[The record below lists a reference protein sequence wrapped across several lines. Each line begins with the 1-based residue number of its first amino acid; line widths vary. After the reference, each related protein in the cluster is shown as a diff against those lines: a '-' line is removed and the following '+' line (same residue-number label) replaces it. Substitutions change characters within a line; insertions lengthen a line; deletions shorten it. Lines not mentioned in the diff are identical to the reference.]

1 MNKLIFR
8 KFFYDVFS
16 FFLIASL
23 CITIIIWV
31 VQAVNYLDIVSEDGH
46 GLKTYFIFTLL
57 SLPKI
62 FSRTILFVFFIS
74 IFYTLNKYEISNEIL
89 VLWNNGISKLSFIN
103 FLLKYSV
110 IFIIIQIIFNL
121 YIVPSSQN
129 LGRTYLKES
138 NIDFLPKLISE
149 KKFIDVAKNLTIFI
163 ENYKPN
169 GGFENIYIKEI
180 IDKENSKIITA
191 KTGEIKKK
199 ENKYFLKLNE
209 GAITNI
215 ENFNTYSINFMDTEY
230 DLSKFSTK
238 TVTERKIQETDTGS
252 LIKCLNTIYM
262 DDERNKKY
270 NQICNQQSSVQITQE
285 MYKRVIV
292 PLYILI
298 ISLIASSL
306 IIKPRKNLFSKF
318 YKINIFII
326 GIILIM
332 LSQVSIK
339 FIDGTYKT
347 DILISLIPFIL
358 VLSFY
363 FILLIKNNFNL
374 QKI

>member
-46 GLKTYFIFTLL
+46 GLKTYFFYTVL

-74 IFYTLNKYEISNEIL
+74 IFYTLNKYEVSNEIL

-103 FLLKYSV
+103 FLLKYSI
-110 IFIIIQIIFNL
+110 IFIVIQIIFNL
-121 YIVPSSQN
+121 FIVPSSQN
-129 LGRTYLKES
+129 LGRTYLKNS

-149 KKFIDVAKNLTIFI
+149 KKFIDVARNLTIFI
-163 ENYKPN
+163 ENYKAN
-169 GGFENIYIKEI
+169 GDFENIYIKEI
-180 IDKENSKIITA
+180 INKENSKIITA
-191 KTGEIKKK
+191 KSGKIKKK
-199 ENKYFLKLNE
+199 ENKYFLKLND

-215 ENFNTYSINFMDTEY
+215 ENFNTYSIIFLNTEY

-238 TVTERKIQETDTGS
+238 TVTERKIQETDTQS
-252 LIKCLNTIYM
+252 LIKCLNTIYIE
-262 DDERNKKY
+262 DKKNKKY
-270 NQICNQQSSVQITQE
+270 NQICNEQSAVQISQE
-285 MYKRVIV
+285 MYKRIIV

-298 ISLIASSL
+298 ISLIASTL
-306 IIKPRKNLFSKF
+306 VIKPKKGIFSKF
-318 YKINIFII
+318 YKMNIFII

-339 FIDGTYKT
+339 FVDGNYKT
-347 DILISLIPFIL
+347 DILISLIPFLL
-358 VLSFY
+358 VISY
-363 FILLIKNNFNL
+363 YTILLIKNKFNL
-374 QKI
+374 QTI

>member
-46 GLKTYFIFTLL
+46 GLKTYFIYTLL

>member
-46 GLKTYFIFTLL
+46 GLKTYFIYTFLN
-57 SLPKI
+57 LPKI

-74 IFYTLNKYEISNEIL
+74 IFYTLNKYEASNEIL

-103 FLLKYSV
+103 FLLKYSI

-129 LGRTYLKES
+129 LGRTYLKDS

-149 KKFIDVAKNLTIFI
+149 KKFIDVARNLTIFV
-163 ENYKPN
+163 ENYKAN
-169 GGFENIYIKEI
+169 GEFEKIYIKEI
-180 IDKENSKIITA
+180 IDKENSKIITS
-191 KTGEIKKK
+191 KTGNVIKKN
-199 ENKYFLKLNE
+199 NKYFLKLNK
-209 GAITNI
+209 GGITNI
-215 ENFNTYSINFMDTEY
+215 ENYNTYSINFLTTEY

-238 TVTERKIQETDTGS
+238 TVTERKIQETDTPS
-252 LIKCLNTIYM
+252 LLKCLATIYL
-262 DDERNKKY
+262 DDKKNKKY
-270 NQICNQQSSVQITQE
+270 NQICNEQSIIQISQE
-285 MYKRVIV
+285 MYKRAIV

-298 ISLIASSL
+298 ISLVSSSL
-306 IIKPRKNLFSKF
+306 IIKPKVKIFNKF
-318 YKINIFII
+318 YKISIFII
-326 GIILIM
+326 GIIFIM
-332 LSQVSIK
+332 ISQISIK
-339 FIDGTYKT
+339 FINGTHKT
-347 DILISLIPFIL
+347 DILISLLPFFL
-358 VLSFY
+358 VLAYY
-363 FILLIKNNFNL
+363 FFLLIRNRFNL
-374 QKI
+374 KII

>member
-1 MNKLIFR
+1 
-8 KFFYDVFS
+8 
-16 FFLIASL
+16 
-23 CITIIIWV
+23 
-31 VQAVNYLDIVSEDGH
+31 
-46 GLKTYFIFTLL
+46 
-57 SLPKI
+57 
-62 FSRTILFVFFIS
+62 
-74 IFYTLNKYEISNEIL
+74 
-89 VLWNNGISKLSFIN
+89 
-103 FLLKYSV
+103 
-110 IFIIIQIIFNL
+110 
-121 YIVPSSQN
+121 
-129 LGRTYLKES
+129 
-138 NIDFLPKLISE
+138 
-149 KKFIDVAKNLTIFI
+149 
-163 ENYKPN
+163 
-169 GGFENIYIKEI
+169 
-180 IDKENSKIITA
+180 
-191 KTGEIKKK
+191 
-199 ENKYFLKLNE
+199 
-209 GAITNI
+209 
-215 ENFNTYSINFMDTEY
+215 
-230 DLSKFSTK
+230 
-238 TVTERKIQETDTGS
+238 
-252 LIKCLNTIYM
+252 M